1 MNIQRKKVKKIALEN
16 DCEFLE
22 TAKKLG
28 ISLDSEAIRNII
40 GLGMG
45 SFHVESQLK
54 QTVKELEEKKEE
66 LESRFKKI
74 ALQTIKLE
82 AKYVGV
88 RNQYGRIFRDN
99 RVLAMHLCV
108 HTPMND
114 HERRMR
120 DMLIQK
126 YIIDSKLA

>member
-16 DCEFLE
+16 DCEILE

-40 GLGMG
+40 GLGMD
-45 SFHVESQLK
+45 SSHVESQLK

-66 LESRFKKI
+66 LESHFKKI
-74 ALQTIKLE
+74 ALQTVRLE
-82 AKYVGV
+82 AEYVGV
-88 RNQYGRIFRDN
+88 RNQYARIFCDN

-120 DMLIQK
+120 DLLIQK
-126 YIIDSKLA
+126 YIIDPKLA

>member
-16 DCEFLE
+16 DCEFLV

-126 YIIDSKLA
+126 IHHRF

>member
-16 DCEFLE
+16 DCEILE

-28 ISLDSEAIRNII
+28 ISLNSEAIRNII

-82 AKYVGV
+82 AEYVGV

-114 HERRMR
+114 YERRMR
-120 DMLIQK
+120 DMFIQK
-126 YIIDSKLA
+126 YIINSRRI

>member
-1 MNIQRKKVKKIALEN
+1 MNIQRKDVKKIALKN
-16 DCEFLE
+16 DCEILE

-40 GLGMG
+40 GLGMD
-45 SFHVESQLK
+45 SSHVESQLK
-54 QTVKELEEKKEE
+54 QTVRELEEKKEE
-66 LESRFKKI
+66 LESHFKKI

-82 AKYVGV
+82 AEYVGA

-99 RVLAMHLCV
+99 RVLAMHLCT

-114 HERRMR
+114 QERRMR
-120 DMLIQK
+120 DLLIQK

>member
-1 MNIQRKKVKKIALEN
+1 MNIQRKKVKKIVLEN
-16 DCEFLE
+16 DCEILE

-66 LESRFKKI
+66 LESHFKKT

-82 AKYVGV
+82 SKYVGV

-99 RVLAMHLCV
+99 RVLAMHLCA

-114 HERRMR
+114 HERRMS
-120 DMLIQK
+120 DIFIQK

>member
-16 DCEFLE
+16 DCEILE

-54 QTVKELEEKKEE
+54 QTVKELEEKKE
-66 LESRFKKI
+66 
-74 ALQTIKLE
+74 
-82 AKYVGV
+82 
-88 RNQYGRIFRDN
+88 
-99 RVLAMHLCV
+99 
-108 HTPMND
+108 
-114 HERRMR
+114 
-120 DMLIQK
+120 
-126 YIIDSKLA
+126 

>member
-1 MNIQRKKVKKIALEN
+1 MNIQRKKVKKTALKI
-16 DCEFLE
+16 DCEILE

-54 QTVKELEEKKEE
+54 QTVKELKEKKEE
-66 LESRFKKI
+66 LESHFKKI

-82 AKYVGV
+82 AEYVGV

-99 RVLAMHLCV
+99 QVLAMHLCA

-126 YIIDSKLA
+126 YVIDSKLV